1 MGFISEFK
9 AFISRGSV
17 VDLAVGVIIGGAFGG
32 IVNALVNDII
42 MPPIGMLTSGVDF
55 KDLFFALD
63 GNSYPSLAA
72 AKAVK
77 PHPPALLMYGD
88 FINTVIN
95 FLIIAFCIFLLIK
108 AITKLMPKPVP
119 PPAPP
124 PGPTLDQQLLT
135 QIRDL
140 LSKGEV
146 RIA

>member
-1 MGFISEFK
+1 MKFIDEFK

-17 VDLAVGVIIGGAFGG
+17 IDLAVGVIIGGAFGA
-32 IVNALVNDII
+32 IVTALVNDIL

-55 KDLFFALD
+55 KELFFALD
-63 GNSYPSLAA
+63 GNHYPSLAA

-88 FINTVIN
+88 FVNTVIN

-108 AITKLMPKPVP
+108 ALATLMPKPAP

-124 PGPTLDQQLLT
+124 VGPTLDQQLLT

-140 LSKGEV
+140 LAKE
-146 RIA
+146 AAPQA

>member
-32 IVNALVNDII
+32 IVTALVNDII

-55 KDLFFALD
+55 KELFVALD
-63 GNSYPSLAA
+63 GKSYPSLAVA
-72 AKAVK
+72 RSVK

-88 FINTVIN
+88 FVNTVIN

-108 AITKLMPKPVP
+108 AITRLMPKPAP

-124 PGPTLDQQLLT
+124 AGPTLDQQLLT

-140 LSKGEV
+140 LAKG
-146 RIA
+146 

>member
-1 MGFISEFK
+1 MKFIDEFK

-17 VDLAVGVIIGGAFGG
+17 IDLAVGVIIGGAFGA
-32 IVNALVNDII
+32 IVTALVNDIL

-55 KDLFFALD
+55 KELFFALD
-63 GNSYPSLAA
+63 GNHYPSLAA

-88 FINTVIN
+88 FVNTVIN

-108 AITKLMPKPVP
+108 ALATLMPKPV
-119 PPAPP
+119 PAPP
-124 PGPTLDQQLLT
+124 PGPTLDQQLLK

-140 LSKGEV
+140 LAKE
-146 RIA
+146 AAPQA

>member
-9 AFISRGSV
+9 AFISRGNV

-32 IVNALVNDII
+32 IVNGLVNDII

-55 KDLFFALD
+55 KDLFIALD
-63 GNSYPSLAA
+63 GNRYPSLAA

-88 FINTVIN
+88 FVNTVIN

-108 AITKLMPKPVP
+108 ALSKLMPKPVP

-124 PGPTLDQQLLT
+124 AGPTVDQQLLT

-140 LSKGEV
+140 LAKGEKPL
-146 RIA
+146 A

>member
-32 IVNALVNDII
+32 IVNALVNDVI

-63 GNSYPSLAA
+63 GNRYPSLAA
-72 AKAVK
+72 AKSVK
-77 PHPPALLMYGD
+77 PHPPALVMYGD
-88 FINTVIN
+88 FVNTVIN

-108 AITKLMPKPVP
+108 ALSKLMPKPAP
-119 PPAPP
+119 PPP
-124 PGPTLDQQLLT
+124 PGPTVEQQLLT

-140 LSKGEV
+140 LAKGETP
-146 RIA
+146 RA

>member
-9 AFISRGSV
+9 AFISRGNV

-32 IVNALVNDII
+32 IVNALVNDVI

-55 KDLFFALD
+55 KELFVALD
-63 GNSYPSLAA
+63 GNRYPSLAA

-88 FINTVIN
+88 FVNTVIN
-95 FLIIAFCIFLLIK
+95 FLIVAFCIFLLIK
-108 AITKLMPKPVP
+108 ALSKLMPKPAP

-124 PGPTLDQQLLT
+124 AGPTVDQQLLM

-140 LSKGEV
+140 LAKGEKPL
-146 RIA
+146 A

>member
-1 MGFISEFK
+1 MAFISEFK

-17 VDLAVGVIIGGAFGG
+17 VDLAVGVIIGGAFGA
-32 IVNALVNDII
+32 IVTALVNDII

-55 KDLFFALD
+55 KELFLALD

-72 AKAVK
+72 ARAVK

-88 FINTVIN
+88 FINTIIN

-108 AITKLMPKPVP
+108 AITRLMPKPVP
-119 PPAPP
+119 PPPP
-124 PGPTLDQQLLT
+124 TGPTLDQQLLT

-140 LSKGEV
+140 LAKGEAP
-146 RIA
+146 IA